1 MLSEGT
7 GVNSRKG
14 FASPS
19 ANTLVRF
26 ASSRSGVGDPDGV
39 TLSGRR
45 AAVGAPV
52 GSIGHITA
60 TPEGAGADG
69 LTKAEIKIFGTFGK
83 WR

>member
-1 MLSEGT
+1 MLSEAT
-7 GVNSRKG
+7 GVNSRNG
-14 FASPS
+14 FAPS
-19 ANTLVRF
+19 SSNTLVRF

-69 LTKAEIKIFGTFGK
+69 LTKAEI
-83 WR
+83 